1 MNETVNAFLLV
12 YMGLLPI
19 INPLGNAPIFLGLTQ
34 HCTDEDRHLLAHRVA
49 INGFFLL
56 LGSLIVGSH
65 VLEFFGITLPVV
77 RVAGGLV
84 VTALGWKLLQSGDEG
99 IDSREVATATH
110 EVATASRP
118 VGREDSFYPLTMPLT
133 VGPGAISVAIALG
146 TQRPRALNIY
156 DIIFLGGAAIAALA
170 AMGATIYV
178 CYRFAELIITTLG
191 KRGTTVLVRLSAFI
205 LLCIGIEIIW
215 SGYSALR

>member
-1 MNETVNAFLLV
+1 
-12 YMGLLPI
+12 MGLFPI
-19 INPLGNAPIFLGLTQ
+19 INPIGGAPIFLGLTR
-34 HCTDEDRHLLAHRVA
+34 HCTDQERHLLARRVA
-49 INGFFLL
+49 ISGFFLM
-56 LGSLIVGSH
+56 LGSLVVGSH

-84 VTALGWKLLQSGDEG
+84 VTAFGWKLLQAGDDG
-99 IDSREVATATH
+99 IDSR

-118 VGREDSFYPLTMPLT
+118 VGREDAFYPLTMPLT

-146 TQRPRALNIY
+146 TQRPKAADLS
-156 DIIFLGGAAIAALA
+156 DLIFLGGASIAALV

-178 CYRFAELIITTLG
+178 CYRFAELIVATLG

-215 SGYSALR
+215 SGYSALVATGR

>member
-12 YMGLLPI
+12 YMGLFPI
-19 INPLGNAPIFLGLTQ
+19 INPIGGAPIFLGLTR
-34 HCTDEDRHLLAHRVA
+34 HCTDEERHLLARRVA
-49 INGFFLL
+49 ISGFFLM

-84 VTALGWKLLQSGDEG
+84 TAFGWNLLQAGDDG
-99 IDSREVATATH
+99 IDSR

-118 VGREDSFYPLTMPLT
+118 VGREDAFYPLTMPLT

-146 TQRPRALNIY
+146 TQRPKAPDLS
-156 DIIFLGGAAIAALA
+156 DLIFLGGAAIAALV

-178 CYRFAELIITTLG
+178 CYRFAELIVATLG

-215 SGYSALR
+215 SGYSALLGNRQMT

>member
-1 MNETVNAFLLV
+1 M
-12 YMGLLPI
+12 
-19 INPLGNAPIFLGLTQ
+19 
-34 HCTDEDRHLLAHRVA
+34 
-49 INGFFLL
+49 
-56 LGSLIVGSH
+56 LGSLVVGSH

-84 VTALGWKLLQSGDEG
+84 VTAFGWKLLQAGDDG
-99 IDSREVATATH
+99 IDSR

-118 VGREDSFYPLTMPLT
+118 VGREDAFYPLTMPLT

-146 TQRPRALNIY
+146 TQRPKAADLS
-156 DIIFLGGAAIAALA
+156 DLIFLGGASIAALV

-178 CYRFAELIITTLG
+178 CYRFAELIIATLG
-191 KRGTTVLVRLSAFI
+191 KRGTTVMVRLSAFI

-215 SGYSALR
+215 SGYSALVATGR

>member
-1 MNETVNAFLLV
+1 
-12 YMGLLPI
+12 MGLFPI
-19 INPLGNAPIFLGLTQ
+19 INPIGGAPIFLGLTRD
-34 HCTDEDRHLLAHRVA
+34 CTDEERHLLARRVA
-49 INGFFLL
+49 VSGFFLM

-65 VLEFFGITLPVV
+65 VLEFFGIPLPVV

-84 VTALGWKLLQSGDEG
+84 VTAFGWKLLQAGDDG
-99 IDSREVATATH
+99 IDSREVATAN
-110 EVATASRP
+110 RP
-118 VGREDSFYPLTMPLT
+118 VGREDAFYPLTMPLT

-146 TQRPRALNIY
+146 TQRPKAADLS
-156 DIIFLGGAAIAALA
+156 DLIFIGGPAIAALV

-178 CYRFAELIITTLG
+178 CYRFAELIVATLG

-215 SGYSALR
+215 SGYSALVGTGR

>member
-1 MNETVNAFLLV
+1 MNETANAFLLV
-12 YMGLLPI
+12 YMGLFPI
-19 INPLGNAPIFLGLTQ
+19 INPVGGAPIFLGLTRD
-34 HCTDEDRHLLAHRVA
+34 CTDEERHLLARRVA
-49 INGFFLL
+49 ISGFFLM

-84 VTALGWKLLQSGDEG
+84 VTAFGWKLLQAGDDG
-99 IDSREVATATH
+99 IDSR

-118 VGREDSFYPLTMPLT
+118 VGREDAFYPLTMPLT

-146 TQRPRALNIY
+146 TQRPKAADLS
-156 DIIFLGGAAIAALA
+156 DLIFLGGAAIAALA

-178 CYRFAELIITTLG
+178 CYRFAELIIATLG
-191 KRGTTVLVRLSAFI
+191 KRGTTVMVRLSAFI

-215 SGYSALR
+215 SGYSTLLANREMT

>member
-1 MNETVNAFLLV
+1 
-12 YMGLLPI
+12 MGLLPI
-19 INPLGNAPIFLGLTQ
+19 INPIGNAPIFLGLTQ
-34 HCTDEDRHLLAHRVA
+34 HCTDEERHSLAHRVA
-49 INGFFLL
+49 INGFFLM

-84 VTALGWKLLQSGDEG
+84 VTAFGWKLLQAGDEG
-99 IDSREVATATH
+99 VDSREVAAASR
-110 EVATASRP
+110 EVATTSRP
-118 VGREDSFYPLTMPLT
+118 VGREDAFYPLTMPLT

-146 TQRPRALNIY
+146 TQRPRAANVY
-156 DIIFLGGAAIAALA
+156 DLIFLGGAAIAALV

-178 CYRFAELIITTLG
+178 CYRFAEIIIATLG

-215 SGYSALR
+215 SGYSGLLETRR